1 MKKLLFVVIILVW
14 EPYIS
19 LYSQTLQVSLSP
31 DKTKVNR
38 SAKNGIA
45 TVFFDSNIEDLRI
58 VCTDQNPNE
67 QVTKDENDDSRWYV
81 KIDVK
86 KDLEEYG
93 FCERIFLLKC
103 SASAEY
109 QLTIDSIA
117 PNQVLYYTVTLP
129 NELEPKLLEATSR
142 RIASKALDW
151 TEQGD
156 SYLARLLAL
165 EALAPNMPYTSEAE
179 SALRHAN
186 TSNDARFIGH
196 TQKVNSIA
204 ISSDDRYLVSGADDH
219 KVIIWD
225 TKNANKL
232 KELNIHKDNV
242 VSVQFSNDGQY
253 LLTASSDTTIF
264 LLDAKQG
271 TIIHTYKNEHL
282 AEISEALFGPHST
295 IISGDWNGNVVVWDM
310 KTEKVLHKFKA
321 HEKGDLGLAVSG
333 DSRFLLT
340 YSNAQQYPMKIWD
353 ISTFSIIKRFSLE
366 EKCSVNKAVFSPTSK
381 QLLVTLGA
389 GKMKLYSTTNWE
401 ELEEREIDLLGCKS
415 ACFSPDNK
423 KIALGSTY
431 GHDITILDAVTFD
444 TLNVYQ
450 CEDKVRDVI
459 FSHDSRMLIACDN
472 SKKIYSWDLNYPF
485 PYEALI
491 KVDDIKKVRFSNGRC
506 LLLSSGNKILEY
518 CSFPDAKMKLKNSYT
533 TKSNVFE
540 LFCSS
545 NGGAYYSVVEKQLV
559 DSHNNVITKS
569 FPGASVFAKK
579 QTVVSLYDLYT
590 NKVLFE
596 KVFENEIQ
604 NVTIS
609 EDGSLLAVSDAKGVV
624 AIYDLRN
631 CNLLESCDD
640 LHKRGITTIAFSKDN
655 DYLLTSDYSDN
666 TCLYHR
672 GAKTKYYF
680 NEHTNT
686 CYSVFGENGLFATYS
701 GDGSIIIWDA
711 HTQKKLSADITG
723 LGWHSIKKVNFFN
736 NDNRIIAAYN
746 NRVSIWDVPSG
757 LIIDSFE
764 YPGVQDVFFDDN
776 ANIMYI
782 LADDSLK
789 AFRYPTIQELIET
802 NTKKMKGRLLTQEER
817 KSNGLT
823 DE

>member
-1 MKKLLFVVIILVW
+1 MKKVLFIIGIFLF
-14 EPYIS
+14 S
-19 LYSQTLQVSLSP
+19 HSGASYSQTLQVALSP

-38 SAKNGIA
+38 SAKNGVA
-45 TVFFDSNIEDLRI
+45 TIFFDSNIEDLRI

-444 TLNVYQ
+444 TLNVYH
-450 CEDKVRDVI
+450 CEDKVRDCI
-459 FSHDSRMLIACDN
+459 FSHDSHMLLACDN
-472 SKKIYSWDLNYPF
+472 SKKIYSWDLNYSF
-485 PYEALI
+485 PYDILLEASH
-491 KVDDIKKVRFSNGRC
+491 IKKVKFSNGRC
-506 LLLSSGNKILEY
+506 LLLTLGNKILEY
-518 CSFPDAKMKLKNSYT
+518 ISSSNANIKLKKAFT
-533 TKSNVFE
+533 TKSNVFD
-540 LFCSS
+540 LYCSN
-545 NGGAYYSVVEKQLV
+545 NGGAYYSIVEKQLI
-559 DSHNNVITKS
+559 DSHNNVITKPL
-569 FPGASVFAKK
+569 PGVSIFAKK
-579 QTVVSLYDLYT
+579 QTVVSLHDLYS
-590 NKVLFE
+590 NRMLFK
-596 KVFENEIQ
+596 KVFDYDIQ
-604 NVTIS
+604 NVTVS
-609 EDGSLLAVSDAKGVV
+609 NDVSLLAVSGARGE
-624 AIYDLRN
+624 ISLFDLRTGT
-631 CNLLESCDD
+631 LLESNKDI
-640 LHKRGITTIAFSKDN
+640 HKRGITTMSISKDN
-655 DYLLTSDYSDN
+655 NYLLTSDYSDQ

-672 GAKTKYYF
+672 VTKTKDYF

-701 GDGSIIIWDA
+701 GDGTIIIWDI
-711 HTQKKLSADITG
+711 HTKKRVSSDISG
-723 LGWHSIKKVNFFN
+723 LGWHSIKKVNFLT
-736 NDNRIIAAYN
+736 NDTRIIVAYN
-746 NRVSIWDVPSG
+746 NRVGIWDVSSG
-757 LIIDSFE
+757 LQIDNFE
-764 YPGVQDVFFDDN
+764 CSNVEDAFLDGKT
-776 ANIMYI
+776 NIMYI
-782 LADDSLK
+782 LSGETLK
-789 AFRYPTIQELIET
+789 AYRYPDLQELIRR
-802 NTKKMKGRLLTQEER
+802 NSQKMTGRILTQEER
-817 KSNGLT
+817 KNNFLM